1 MAAETFDLVILGAG
15 PAGLSASIYA
25 ARAGLRCVV
34 FSSGPIGGELPEISH
49 ISNYPGFVGS
59 GADLAEAMKKQA
71 EAAGARIVYGKCS
84 ALRQAEAAGGLSSE
98 GSGSAKGFCLMI
110 DEEEINARA
119 VLVATGSEPKTLEFE
134 VEKPV
139 SYCALCDGDLVKGKS
154 IAVVGGANSALQE
167 ALYLADLAGEVTVI
181 SHSPLKAEQFL
192 RQKAAG
198 ITNIKIMENIEV
210 TAELLNQFDHI
221 FVYVGKRPASCFLN
235 GIETSIVNEQGYIV
249 TGTGGRAHETA
260 LLGLFAAGDVRAGA
274 VRQVITAAGDG
285 AAAATEII
293 DFMK

>member
-1 MAAETFDLVILGAG
+1 MATETFDLVILGAG

-59 GADLAEAMKKQA
+59 GASLAEAMKKQA
-71 EAAGARIVYGKCS
+71 EAAGARIDYGKCTRI
-84 ALRQAEAAGGLSSE
+84 RQAEAAE
-98 GSGSAKGFCLMI
+98 GSSPKNAGPSESFVLAVDEKEISA
-110 DEEEINARA
+110 RV
-119 VLVATGSEPKTLEFE
+119 VLVATGSEPKTLDFE

-139 SYCALCDGDLVKGKS
+139 SYCALCDGNLVKGKN
-154 IAVVGGANSALQE
+154 IAVIGGANSALQE
-167 ALYLADLAGEVTVI
+167 TLYLADLASKVTII
-181 SHSPLKAEQFL
+181 SHSPLKAEKFL
-192 RQKAAG
+192 CQKAEK
-198 ITNIKIMENIEV
+198 ISNIEIMEGVEV
-210 TAELLNQFDHI
+210 SAELLNQFDHI
-221 FVYVGKRPASCFLN
+221 FVYIGKRPASCFLN
-235 GIETSIVNEQGYIV
+235 DIGVSVVNEQGHIV
-249 TGTGGRAHETA
+249 TGVGERAHETTLA
-260 LLGLFAAGDVRAGA
+260 GLFAAGDVREGA